1 MSKNQVAVIVEDDSD
16 IRTLLGVILEQ
27 AGFRVVHAHNG
38 AEGVEAVRVH
48 DPLLTTMDVRM
59 PVMDGFAAAREIRKF
74 SDTYLIMVTALA
86 EEVDVVAGLEAGA
99 DDYLVKPIRPRE
111 LRARA
116 DSMLRRPR
124 ERTQE
129 PSSVDEVLAARA
141 AARVEGPRLPPG
153 LDPGPVPM
161 VTDGWA
167 QVRELELNVAQ
178 RMVRVDGE
186 YVDLTRTE
194 FDILASLIETGQ
206 RVRSK
211 SDLVLAARGQEFA
224 TSYFVGEADKRAL
237 EVHIANLRRK
247 IGDDA
252 SAPRFVE
259 TVRGVGYRIAAPR

>member
-1 MSKNQVAVIVEDDSD
+1 MSNELVAVIVEDDAD
-16 IRTLLGVILEQ
+16 IRAMLGVILEQ
-27 AGFRVVHAHNG
+27 CGFRVIHARDG
-38 AEGVEAVRVH
+38 AEGVEAVRTH
-48 DPLLTTMDVRM
+48 NPLLTTMDVKM
-59 PVMDGFAAAREIRKF
+59 PVMDGFAAARKIREF

-116 DSMLRRPR
+116 ETMLRRPR
-124 ERTQE
+124 ERNTA
-129 PSSVDEVLAARA
+129 PALGAGARMA
-141 AARVEGPRLPPG
+141 VGSRPGGPKLPPG
-153 LDPGPVPM
+153 LDPGPAPAVE
-161 VTDGWA
+161 DGWVT
-167 QVRELELNVAQ
+167 VRGLELNEDQ
-178 RMVRVDGE
+178 RLVRVDGE

-211 SDLVLAARGQEFA
+211 ADLVLAARGQEYA
-224 TSYFVGEADKRAL
+224 TSYFVAEADKRAL

-252 SAPRFVE
+252 TAPRFVE
-259 TVRGVGYRIAAPR
+259 TVRGVGYRLAAER